1 MGTRRH
7 RSSRPDGWLPFVQT
21 TSTGVWVTVGTE
33 STWPLGSRS
42 QLLGPRGRAHK
53 AAPGAG
59 RAVQPRVGNAPAQA
73 GLLRRPASSR
83 GRLRGAAGGSA
94 AGPRPPGASA
104 AGLPSDARSL
114 LRVCV
119 PRTPWCWPAGEGP
132 APRHATPG
140 RSPRSR
146 SDAVGTSTCP
156 SGPAPAPGLGAKGRT
171 RRKAR
176 AVESGRV

>member
-119 PRTPWCWPAGEGP
+119 PRTWWCWPAGEGP

-140 RSPRSR
+140 RSSR
-146 SDAVGTSTCP
+146 SDAVGTGTCP

-176 AVESGRV
+176 AVESGRG

>member
-53 AAPGAG
+53 AAPWAG

-104 AGLPSDARSL
+104 AGLPSDARRRGGAGRRARGPL
-114 LRVCV
+114 HATRR
-119 PRTPWCWPAGEGP
+119 PAAAHAHGQMPWEP
-132 APRHATPG
+132 APVP
-140 RSPRSR
+140 
-146 SDAVGTSTCP
+146 
-156 SGPAPAPGLGAKGRT
+156 PAPPPPLASVQ
-171 RRKAR
+171 KAR
-176 AVESGRV
+176 RGERRGP